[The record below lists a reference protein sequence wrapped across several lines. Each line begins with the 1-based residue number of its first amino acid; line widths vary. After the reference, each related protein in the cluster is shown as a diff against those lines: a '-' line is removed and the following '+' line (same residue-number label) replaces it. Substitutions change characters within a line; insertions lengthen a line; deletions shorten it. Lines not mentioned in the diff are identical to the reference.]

1 VTIPAKITS
10 RPLLP
15 IALTLCALL
24 IGIQFVRPQLAN
36 RPATAELQVPV
47 EVRAILQTSC
57 YSCHSNQSKLSWFD
71 QIVPAYWIVV
81 RDVTAARKH
90 LNFSEIGR
98 LPPAQ
103 QKGLLFEAVNQ
114 IRLGAMPLRSYEQ
127 LHPESVVTP
136 EQVAVLERYVESIS
150 PESDASIADIGVA
163 DAQYGKWISAGN
175 LGPAPVAAA
184 ANGVEFIPDYKNWK
198 AISSTDRF
206 DNHTTRAILGN
217 EIAVRAIAE
226 KHINPWPDGTAF
238 AKVSWYQQKD
248 QQVIRTGAFQ
258 QVEFM
263 IRDSKKFASTKNW
276 GWARFRGMDLT
287 PYGKDANFAEE
298 CVSCHLP
305 VRQNDYV
312 YTMPIEGWQ

>member
-1 VTIPAKITS
+1 VTIQAKITS

-136 EQVAVLERYVESIS
+136 EQVAVLTI
-150 PESDASIADIGVA
+150 
-163 DAQYGKWISAGN
+163 
-175 LGPAPVAAA
+175 
-184 ANGVEFIPDYKNWK
+184 
-198 AISSTDRF
+198 
-206 DNHTTRAILGN
+206 
-217 EIAVRAIAE
+217 
-226 KHINPWPDGTAF
+226 
-238 AKVSWYQQKD
+238 
-248 QQVIRTGAFQ
+248 
-258 QVEFM
+258 
-263 IRDSKKFASTKNW
+263 
-276 GWARFRGMDLT
+276 
-287 PYGKDANFAEE
+287 
-298 CVSCHLP
+298 C
-305 VRQNDYV
+305 
-312 YTMPIEGWQ
+312 